1 MARLDP
7 EGECPPA
14 WRAIVARHLPYAA
27 RLDPAQRKEL
37 ERLLVRFASE
47 KHFEGCGG
55 LRLHDVHRVTIAAH
69 AALLTL
75 GGNSDGFP
83 RLTTILVYPDDYVVD
98 EPYELAV
105 GLVVEGPEWHAGH
118 TQSDLRVIV
127 VSWRDALDGIRDP
140 ADGENVLLHELAHQL
155 DFEDGDDNGV
165 PRHDDAASARRFREV
180 CHRDYERHC
189 QAVEEEQETLLD
201 PYGAENAAEF
211 FAVATETFFEQ
222 PEDLRDLHPEL
233 YEVLRDYYRQDP
245 AAAQEVTEE

>member
-1 MARLDP
+1 MTQGEPP
-7 EGECPPA
+7 EDTFPPA
-14 WRAIVARHLPYAA
+14 WRAIIARHLPYAS
-27 RLDPAQRKEL
+27 RLSEGERREL
-37 ERLLVRFASE
+37 ERLVMRFVRD

-98 EPYELAV
+98 EPHELADGIV
-105 GLVVEGPEWHAGH
+105 TEGPEWHAGH

-155 DFEDGDDNGV
+155 DFEDGADDGV

-180 CHRDYERHC
+180 FRREYERHC
-189 QAVEEEQETLLD
+189 LDVDHERETLLD
-201 PYGAENAAEF
+201 PYGAEDPAEF
-211 FAVATETFFEQ
+211 FAVATEAFFGL
-222 PEDLRDLHPEL
+222 PEALRERHAEL
-233 YEVLRDYYRQDP
+233 YGVLSAYYRQDP
-245 AAAQEVTEE
+245 AAASR